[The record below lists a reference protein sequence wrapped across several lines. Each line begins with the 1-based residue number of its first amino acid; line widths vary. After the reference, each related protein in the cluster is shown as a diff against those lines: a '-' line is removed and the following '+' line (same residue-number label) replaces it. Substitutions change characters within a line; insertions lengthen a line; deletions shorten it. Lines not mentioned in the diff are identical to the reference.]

1 MKNILFII
9 AYFDFVSDKVEIV
22 LLGGIEC
29 VHFRGPSTA
38 HVLEGKPS
46 IINSLLR

>member
-1 MKNILFII
+1 M
-9 AYFDFVSDKVEIV
+9 V

>member
-1 MKNILFII
+1 M
-9 AYFDFVSDKVEIV
+9 V

-46 IINSLLR
+46 IINSNNSNKNWNGQTDGISISS